1 MSCSASTPVA
11 VQYNAPAGQ
20 VASAAPLGG
29 ALVTGVGSLVASLL
43 GVHHLKLNNQLLTLV
58 AMAAV
63 LFLMRS
69 NAGAS
74 GNLSTIT
81 NLLSLFLQ

>member
-1 MSCSASTPVA
+1 
-11 VQYNAPAGQ
+11 
-20 VASAAPLGG
+20 
-29 ALVTGVGSLVASLL
+29 
-43 GVHHLKLNNQLLTLV
+43 VHHLKLNNQLLTLV